1 MRIPLPENIC
11 QRLSMKAV
19 QYAREDVV
27 NRGWSNRS
35 MGALTDMS
43 RKGLVGIKT
52 SAKYLMRQEEG
63 FDPFLMHWVE
73 GRTIPLDC
81 KQGDGPHIRRGVKG
95 VVGTPG
101 YVTIPHRGRVW
112 RDQRWRHPGLKPKNF
127 MRDAILR
134 AINEEQDSIRQE
146 LMEALKGG
154 YRG

>member
-1 MRIPLPENIC
+1 MRLPLPENIC

-19 QYAREDVV
+19 QYAREDVAA
-27 NRGWSNRS
+27 RGWSNRS
-35 MGALTDMS
+35 MGALNDMS
-43 RKGLVGIKT
+43 SKGLVGIRT
-52 SAKYLMRQEEG
+52 SVKYLMRQEQG

-73 GRTIPLDC
+73 GRTVPLGC
-81 KQGDGPHIRRGVKG
+81 NRGDGPHIRKGRGVGK
-95 VVGTPG
+95 PG
-101 YVTIPHRGRVW
+101 WVDIPHRGRVW
-112 RDQRWRHPGLKPKNF
+112 RDQKWRHPGLKPKNF